1 MSVCARCSGT
11 GVEPVRAPSR
21 ADIRVVGRYQIGL
34 FKRHQGW
41 LLEIREI
48 FETGIQRARFRREAE
63 ARALFERIQGLAELK
78 RFMAV
83 LRRRPE

>member
-1 MSVCARCSGT
+1 MIA
-11 GVEPVRAPSR
+11 
-21 ADIRVVGRYQIGL
+21 
-34 FKRHQGW
+34 
-41 LLEIREI
+41 
-48 FETGIQRARFRREAE
+48 AE